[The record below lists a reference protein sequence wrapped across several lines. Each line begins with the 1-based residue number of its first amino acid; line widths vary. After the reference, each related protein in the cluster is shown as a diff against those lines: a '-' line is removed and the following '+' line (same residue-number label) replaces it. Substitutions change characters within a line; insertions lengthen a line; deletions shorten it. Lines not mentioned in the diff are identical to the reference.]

1 MILSKKYNDAMD
13 KIVMSDELKNKI
25 ILQAKNQKKYTPKI
39 YYIRRAAGIAACL
52 VLTVTSII
60 VFKSKHGV

>member
-39 YYIRRAAGIAACL
+39 YYIRRGDCRMFGFNGYIYN
-52 VLTVTSII
+52 S
-60 VFKSKHGV
+60 F

>member
-25 ILQAKNQKKYTPKI
+25 ILQAKIKRNTPPKYTI
-39 YYIRRAAGIAACL
+39 YAARPGL
-52 VLTVTSII
+52 PHVW
-60 VFKSKHGV
+60 F

>member
-25 ILQAKNQKKYTPKI
+25 ILQAKKSKEIHPQNILYTPRGRDCRMFGFNGYI
-39 YYIRRAAGIAACL
+39 YN
-52 VLTVTSII
+52 S
-60 VFKSKHGV
+60 F

>member
-1 MILSKKYNDAMD
+1 MSKKYNDAMD

-39 YYIRRAAGIAACL
+39 YYIRRAAG
-52 VLTVTSII
+52 TVSYTHLD
-60 VFKSKHGV
+60 VYKRQL